1 MAVAYAKDII
11 NNLEPQL
18 HPFRFPEIEI
28 PLNSIWMKTKL
39 AVTPGKMSED
49 ICHFLKNKDCIKFCK
64 QNDIVN
70 NSPSDETKG
79 NAFKFV
85 QEFIDYD
92 RTTIRT
98 QLGHSSFVEVDDEGN
113 ETIPAPIVALVV
125 KTFIDISNS
134 NVELRMLMKSG
145 SKWKGSWKLKSKLS
159 VEDQSYSGKAP
170 DLAMRLFLVALK
182 SELMNITKG
191 YGYYYFFDRSALNS
205 FRLEQKIKL
214 VIYESDRPDDWAYRS
229 LEILADLQ
237 ELERQI
243 NSTV

>member
-28 PLNSIWMKTKL
+28 PLNSNWMKTKL

-85 QEFIDYD
+85 QEYIDYD